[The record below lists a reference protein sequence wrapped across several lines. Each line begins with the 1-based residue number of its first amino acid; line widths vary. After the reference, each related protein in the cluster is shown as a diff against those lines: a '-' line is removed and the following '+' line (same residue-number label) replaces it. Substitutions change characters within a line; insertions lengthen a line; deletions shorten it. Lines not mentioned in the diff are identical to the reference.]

1 MARLPIKTR
10 TLKQL
15 FAFSGNECAFPNCHH
30 PLFEG
35 DIFVAQVCHIFAV
48 NGKWPRFDRERT
60 DEQNREFSNLLVLC
74 YKHHRI
80 VDNPDDPYSVEAL
93 VEIKRSHELKY
104 QSSPVELNVKKIDNI
119 QRQVELFWYEM
130 SDLVDQENAM
140 NDMARDLRPEAS
152 VLEFLDTI
160 EKNIEKLYSITTDD
174 DELLHQLD
182 ETVLQFLQKSG
193 FRPPAECPIVMFDLG
208 YSFSRINWDM
218 RVIGGGNFRG
228 EAIYNLR
235 QLKVRLI
242 ETMVKAAPDDKEI
255 YELLLSARMEL
266 ADSISSEVY
275 YD

>member
-15 FAFSGNECAFPNCHH
+15 FAYSGNECAFPDCNHT
-30 PLFEG
+30 LFEG
-35 DIFVAQVCHIFAV
+35 DIFIAQVCHIFAA
-48 NGKWPRFDRERT
+48 NKKWPRFDRERT

-93 VEIKRSHELKY
+93 VDIKRSHELKY
-104 QSSPVELNVKKIDNI
+104 KSSPVKLNVKKVENV
-119 QRQVELFWYEM
+119 QRQIELFWFEM
-130 SDLVDQENAM
+130 LDLVDQENAM
-140 NDMARDLRPEAS
+140 HDMARELRPEAS
-152 VLEFLDTI
+152 VLELLDII

-174 DELLHQLD
+174 DELLNQLD
-182 ETVLQFLQKSG
+182 ETVLPFLQKTG
-193 FRPPAECPIVMFDLG
+193 FKPSAHCPMVMFDLG
-208 YSFSRINWDM
+208 YGFSRISWDM
-218 RVIGGGNFRG
+218 RVVGGGNFRG
-228 EAIYNLR
+228 EAIHTVR

-242 ETMVKAAPDDKEI
+242 EAMVRTTPDDKEV
-255 YELLLSARMEL
+255 YQQLLSARTEL